1 MKIAVYPGSFD
12 PITFGHLDIVAR
24 AAAVFDQV
32 YFAVLVNPQKSEPI
46 FATDERLAAIRE
58 AVDEECQPDV
68 AARIAIDSFDGLT
81 VDFCRS
87 RNATFVVRGLR
98 AISDFESELQM
109 AHTNRKLAP
118 EIDTVFFMT
127 ALEHSYLSSSLVKEI
142 AAFGGDVTQMV
153 PPAVV
158 RRLNA
163 RRRSL

>member
-1 MKIAVYPGSFD
+1 LKIAVYPGSFD

-58 AVDEECQPDV
+58 AVDESCPPAV
-68 AARIAIDSFDGLT
+68 AARIAVESFDGLT

-98 AISDFESELQM
+98 AISDFESEACAGDRHGLPNDGPRAQ
-109 AHTNRKLAP
+109 
-118 EIDTVFFMT
+118 
-127 ALEHSYLSSSLVKEI
+127 LSQL
-142 AAFGGDVTQMV
+142 
-153 PPAVV
+153 
-158 RRLNA
+158 
-163 RRRSL
+163 